1 MQTVLLI
8 EHDSAHLIA
17 QALVL
22 RSFGYTVLEAS
33 TYMEA
38 ATACREHQGPV
49 QLAVTKA
56 LRGDGSGEVVE
67 RLRRLC
73 PEIRVLFLTDRSP
86 RECAGQRDRYS
97 DCAFLQ
103 KPFRMDAIADALQQ
117 LLEDSRVM
125 TGAPQYD

>member
-1 MQTVLLI
+1 MPTVLLI

-22 RSFGYTVLEAS
+22 RSFGYAVLEAN
-33 TYMEA
+33 THMEA
-38 ATACREHQGPV
+38 ARACREHHGPV
-49 QLAVTKA
+49 QLAVTEA
-56 LRGDGSGEVVE
+56 VRGDGSGEVVE

-86 RECAGQRDRYS
+86 RECVRQRDMYG

-117 LLEDSRVM
+117 LIEDSRVM
-125 TGAPQYD
+125 TGAPL